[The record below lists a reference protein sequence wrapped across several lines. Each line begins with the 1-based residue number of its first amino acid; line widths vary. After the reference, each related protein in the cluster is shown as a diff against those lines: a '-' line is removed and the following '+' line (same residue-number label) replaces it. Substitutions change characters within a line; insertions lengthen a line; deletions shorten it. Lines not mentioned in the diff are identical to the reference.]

1 MTQLFRTL
9 IFLCCSFLFM
19 NSCKKTE
26 TIEGTTITDNDS
38 PYYDGVPTVQV
49 QNYVNRIFIDLIGRE
64 PLDTEME
71 FEVNKL
77 RANDLSF
84 EARDTLIT
92 KLLEDETFLDGD
104 TSYKHA
110 YYQRTYELF
119 KVRMLEGASDAD
131 IIRERNMIAG
141 NLIRD
146 SIAGDYYRLALN
158 LRKIE
163 KLNDVLFIN
172 KEYRDGNIEIQEA
185 FARLLDNAVYD
196 KINMNTFNFLNA
208 SFNDLFSRYPTAEE
222 FNIGFDVIEY
232 DIPGNLFGEYAAN
245 KGDFIQVLVNSEEF
259 DEGIIRW
266 TYGTLLAREP
276 TSEEVYEAM
285 SLFKESNDLQQ
296 LQLSLLRTDEYAN
309 FN

>member
-9 IFLCCSFLFM
+9 LFLCCSLMIMF
-19 NSCKKTE
+19 SCKKTE
-26 TIEGTTITDNDS
+26 TIEGTTIADNNS
-38 PYYDGVPTVQV
+38 PYYDGIPTVQV

-64 PLDTEME
+64 PLDSEME

-77 RANDLSF
+77 RDNSLSF

-141 NLIRD
+141 NLVRD
-146 SIAGDYYRLALN
+146 SIAGDYYNLALN
-158 LRKIE
+158 LRRIE
-163 KLNDVLFIN
+163 KLNNVLLIN
-172 KEYRDGNIEIQEA
+172 EEYRNAEIDIQEA
-185 FARLLDNAVYD
+185 FARLLDNVVYD

-208 SFNDLFSRYPTAEE
+208 AFNDLFGRFPTAEE
-222 FNIGFDVIEY
+222 FDIGFDVIEF

-245 KGDFIQVLVNSEEF
+245 KGDFVQVLVNTEEF

-266 TYGTLLAREP
+266 TYGTLMAREP
-276 TSEEVYEAM
+276 TSEEVYEA
-285 SLFKESNDLQQ
+285 LEEFKDTKDLQA